1 MIQSDGW
8 HATSLH
14 NTFCDWHW
22 WHVEKVGPSVLWNSC
37 TVTYGRLIVLSLVKG
52 NRRGMFAL
60 YQKGVGCSGRVSV
73 QTGHRSLSL
82 RVTWFLLPFH
92 SKSACM
98 LRTILKLLRLSK
110 DSFLNIKKNVILTRV
125 PQNVSQVFHSAAVSP
140 SSTSADLQIYSR
152 SSC

>member
-1 MIQSDGW
+1 MIQSEGW

-14 NTFCDWHW
+14 NTFCDWHR

-60 YQKGVGCSGRVSV
+60 YQKGVGCSGRVSM

-110 DSFLNIKKNVILTRV
+110 DSVLNIKKKCN
-125 PQNVSQVFHSAAVSP
+125 SYP
-140 SSTSADLQIYSR
+140 SSTECQSGVPLSCSESLQHVCWSADIQ
-152 SSC
+152 